1 MQVKI
6 VGGGL
11 AGCEATWQLA
21 QRGIEVTLY
30 EMRGIET
37 TFAHKTDGLAELV
50 CSNSLRSDDP
60 KVAIG
65 LLHQEMRKLDSLIMS
80 SADTAKVPAG
90 SALAVDRELFSHII
104 EEKITNHPNI
114 NLIRER
120 VDRIPEGNVIIATG
134 PLTSEVFA
142 SEILKICEN
151 EDFLAFFD
159 AISPIIY
166 KDSINFDIAW
176 FQSRYDKG
184 DGKDYINCP
193 MTQEEYY
200 KFVDNLVEAEKVE
213 FKEWEK
219 NTPYFNGCLPIEVMA
234 ERGRETLRFGPMKPV
249 GLTNPQTG
257 SRAYAVVQLRQDN
270 KEATLYNVV
279 GFQTKMKYGE
289 QQRIFKTIPGLENAE
304 FARLGGIHRNTFINS
319 PKVLNANL
327 SIKNNSKLKFAG
339 QITGVEGY
347 VESAAIGLLSG
358 LYMSY
363 ELNNKPA
370 PIISKY
376 TALGALANYIT
387 DESHAINF
395 QPMNINFG
403 LFPDINTKKGENKK
417 AIQVENAMVKFN
429 EWKSNNSI

>member
-21 QRGIEVTLY
+21 QRGIEVSLY
-30 EMRGIET
+30 EMRGVES

-142 SEILKICEN
+142 SEILRICEN

-234 ERGRETLRFGPMKPV
+234 ERGEGNFKIWSNEASWV
-249 GLTNPQTG
+249 NKSTNWFK
-257 SRAYAVVQLRQDN
+257 SICSCS
-270 KEATLYNVV
+270 
-279 GFQTKMKYGE
+279 TKTR
-289 QQRIFKTIPGLENAE
+289 QQRSYIIQCCWVSN
-304 FARLGGIHRNTFINS
+304 
-319 PKVLNANL
+319 
-327 SIKNNSKLKFAG
+327 KNE
-339 QITGVEGY
+339 I
-347 VESAAIGLLSG
+347 
-358 LYMSY
+358 
-363 ELNNKPA
+363 
-370 PIISKY
+370 
-376 TALGALANYIT
+376 
-387 DESHAINF
+387 
-395 QPMNINFG
+395 
-403 LFPDINTKKGENKK
+403 
-417 AIQVENAMVKFN
+417 
-429 EWKSNNSI
+429 W

>member
-21 QRGIEVTLY
+21 QRGIEVTLC
-30 EMRGIET
+30 EMRGIES

-50 CSNSLRSDDP
+50 CSNCLRSDDP

-142 SEILKICEN
+142 SEILRICEN

-234 ERGRETLRFGPMKPV
+234 GRGRETLRFGPMKPV

-304 FARLGGIHRNTFINS
+304 FARLRGIHRNTFINS

-347 VESAAIGLLSG
+347 VESAAIGLLEG
-358 LYMSY
+358 VIY
-363 ELNNKPA
+363 
-370 PIISKY
+370 
-376 TALGALANYIT
+376 
-387 DESHAINF
+387 F
-395 QPMNINFG
+395 
-403 LFPDINTKKGENKK
+403 
-417 AIQVENAMVKFN
+417 V
-429 EWKSNNSI
+429 